1 LFAVN
6 HGADQRGSRPIAN
19 DSDKFYEIKLN
30 ETAFYGWP
38 DFVGNAEPVTNPKFQ
53 SPRGGGKP
61 LEFVMQN
68 QPPVE
73 MPLTLFEP
81 VHVSGIQID
90 FANESFGFPGEA
102 FVAQIGTDARLQGL
116 LLQQVLS
123 LAKCCKH

>member
-1 LFAVN
+1 
-6 HGADQRGSRPIAN
+6 
-19 DSDKFYEIKLN
+19 
-30 ETAFYGWP
+30 
-38 DFVGNAEPVTNPKFQ
+38 
-53 SPRGGGKP
+53 
-61 LEFVMQN
+61 
-68 QPPVE
+68 

-123 LAKCCKH
+123 LAKCCTH